1 LNNGKC
7 LVLLSGGIDSSTALW
22 WSIGK
27 FEEIYAITFLY
38 AQRHEIEVEYAKI
51 LARKAGVKEHI
62 VFDLSHFFRQ
72 IGSSSLIDESLE
84 VPKGPY
90 PERGIIS
97 TYVPMRNS
105 IFGVIAGAVTEK
117 LEIENLV
124 FGVHAS
130 DVPNYPDTRPEWASA
145 LEALLN
151 SGSSLPFERSI
162 RIRVLT
168 PLINLK
174 KHQIIEL
181 GLKLGVPFEY
191 TWSCYSP
198 KDEKPCGECPACIQ
212 RRESFEKLGIKDPL
226 IERLEKKEV
235 KDDRETFA

>member
-1 LNNGKC
+1 MDNNKY

-22 WSIGK
+22 WSKGNSK
-27 FEEIYAITFLY
+27 EVYALTFIYN
-38 AQRHEIEVEYAKI
+38 QKHKVEVEYAKI
-51 LARKAGVKEHI
+51 LAKKAGVKEHI
-62 VFDLSHFFRQ
+62 LLDLSEVFRQ
-72 IGSSSLIDESLE
+72 VGSSSLIDESLE

-105 IFGVIAGAVTEK
+105 IFGVVAGAILEK
-117 LEIENLV
+117 FEIGNLV
-124 FGVHAS
+124 FGVHSS

-151 SGSSLPFERSI
+151 TGSSLAFERSI

-174 KHQIIEL
+174 KSQIIDL

-198 KDEKPCGECPACIQ
+198 KGEDPCLECPACIQ
-212 RRESFEKLGIKDPL
+212 RRRAFEELGMNDPL
-226 IERLEKKEV
+226 IERLEKGGKG
-235 KDDRETFA
+235 